1 MSVKGN
7 IMKTALIS
15 FLVVVAMI
23 ATSPAQVGP
32 LGAAPVAVSHL
43 SHKQVKQLI
52 ATASTSQDH
61 LVLAEYFRWEAGK
74 MKGEEQ
80 YHLEM
85 AAIYRLHPLP
95 YEGKLPHG
103 MQMQNHCRYF
113 ADKARDAAKADE
125 ELASVHEHIAQQL
138 SQSK

>member
-1 MSVKGN
+1 MKGN
-7 IMKTALIS
+7 VMKVALIS
-15 FLVVVAMI
+15 LLVLIAMT
-23 ATSPAQVGP
+23 ATGLAQVEP
-32 LGAAPVAVSHL
+32 QTASPVAVSRL
-43 SHKQVKQLI
+43 SHKQVKHLI

-61 LVLAEYFRWEAGK
+61 LVLAEYFRWKAEK
-74 MKGEEQ
+74 MKKEEQ

-95 YEGKLPHG
+95 YDGKLPYG
-103 MQMQNHCRYF
+103 MQMQNHCRHF
-113 ADKARDAAKADE
+113 ADKARDAAKADG